1 MTATRTPTPTLVRNI
16 EVEEQMIEGFK
27 RMLVVADEYELGDEA
42 EHLTESIA
50 EYQRDVD
57 DMRAELAER
66 SVRSA
71 S

>member
-42 EHLTESIA
+42 EHLAESIA
-50 EYQRDVD
+50 EYRRDVD
-57 DMRAELAER
+57 DMRAEIVER